1 MATMTYSSLTQDLK
15 DWMENDG
22 TEFSNETD
30 NFIGLAEQRIVRDV
44 DPQAF
49 VTSAY
54 SSFNANDRFIT
65 KPTDALIIKHVIY
78 LDSDSKR
85 HFLEQ
90 RTDEFIYDYWPTSS
104 TTGTPKYWANYKDT
118 EILVAPTPS
127 AALTI
132 EMSYVQ
138 RLDTLS
144 SSNTTNW
151 LTINAQEL
159 LLFGALMEACT
170 FSKNREDLQIYSQR
184 YQAAVQSVNN
194 QARRRRRDDYNAP
207 MNIMGENN
215 IQQATT

>member
-30 NFIGLAEQRIVRDV
+30 NFIGLSEQRIVRDI
-44 DPQAF
+44 DPHAF
-49 VTSAY
+49 TTSAY
-54 SSFNANDRFIT
+54 STFNVNDRFVS
-65 KPTDALIIKHVIY
+65 KPTDALIIRHLLY

-85 HFLEQ
+85 NFLEKK
-90 RTDEFIYDYWPTSS
+90 TDEFIYDYWPTSA
-104 TTGTPKYWANYKDT
+104 TTGTPKYWTDYNDT
-118 EILVAPTPS
+118 ELLVAPTPS

-151 LTINAQEL
+151 LTVNAQEL
-159 LLFGALMEACT
+159 LLFGSLMEACT
-170 FSKNREDLQIYSQR
+170 FTKSREDLQIYSQR
-184 YQAAVQSVNN
+184 YQKAVESINN
-194 QARRRRRDDYNAP
+194 QTRRRRRDDYNAP
-207 MNIMGENN
+207 ANVMGETN

>member
-30 NFIGLAEQRIVRDV
+30 NFIGLTEQRIVRDI
-44 DPQAF
+44 DPLIFTKSAF
-49 VTSAY
+49 
-54 SSFNANDRFIT
+54 SSFNVNDRFVT
-65 KPTDALIIKHVIY
+65 KPTDALVIRHLLY
-78 LDSDSKR
+78 LDSNSKR
-85 HFLEQ
+85 YFLEK
-90 RTDEFIYDYWPTSS
+90 RTDEYIYDYWPTIA
-104 TTGTPKYWANYKDT
+104 TTGTPKYFADYNDT

-170 FSKNREDLQIYSQR
+170 FSKNREDLQIYSSR
-184 YQAAVQSVNN
+184 YKAAVDSINN
-194 QARRRRRDDYNAP
+194 QTRRRRRDDYNTP
-207 MNIMGENN
+207 MNVMGENN

>member
-30 NFIGLAEQRIVRDV
+30 NFIGLAEQRIVRDI

-49 VTSAY
+49 TTSAY
-54 SSFNANDRFIT
+54 SSFNVNDRFVS
-65 KPTDALIIKHVIY
+65 KPTDALIIRHLLY

-85 HFLEQ
+85 NFLEKK
-90 RTDEFIYDYWPTSS
+90 TDEFIYDYWPTSA
-104 TTGTPKYWANYKDT
+104 TTGTPKYWTDYNDT
-118 EILVAPTPS
+118 ELLVAPTPS

-151 LTINAQEL
+151 LTVNAQEL
-159 LLFGALMEACT
+159 LLFGSLMEACT
-170 FSKNREDLQIYSQR
+170 FTKSREDLQIYSQR
-184 YQAAVQSVNN
+184 YQKAVESINN
-194 QARRRRRDDYNAP
+194 QTRRRRRDDYNAP
-207 MNIMGENN
+207 ANVMGETN

>member
-1 MATMTYSSLTQDLK
+1 MATMTYATLTQDLK

-30 NFIGLAEQRIVRDV
+30 NFIGLTEQRIVRDI

-49 VTSAY
+49 TTTAY
-54 SSFNANDRFIT
+54 SSFNVSDRFVT
-65 KPTDALIIKHVIY
+65 KPTDALVIRHLLY
-78 LDSDSKR
+78 LDSNSKR
-85 HFLEQ
+85 YFLEK
-90 RTDEFIYDYWPTSS
+90 RTDEYIYDYWPTIA
-104 TTGTPKYWANYKDT
+104 TTGTPKYFADYNDT

-138 RLDTLS
+138 RLDPLS

-170 FSKNREDLQIYSQR
+170 FSKNREDLQIYSSR
-184 YQAAVQSVNN
+184 YKAAVDSINN
-194 QARRRRRDDYNAP
+194 QTRRRRRDDYNAP
-207 MNIMGENN
+207 MNVMGENN

>member
-30 NFIGLAEQRIVRDV
+30 NFIGLSEQRIVRDI

-49 VTSAY
+49 TTSAY
-54 SSFNANDRFIT
+54 SSFNVNDRFVT
-65 KPTDALIIKHVIY
+65 KPTDALIIRHILY

-85 HFLEQ
+85 NFLEKK
-90 RTDEFIYDYWPTSS
+90 TDEFIYDYWPTSA
-104 TTGTPKYWANYKDT
+104 TTGTPKYWTDYNDT
-118 EILVAPTPS
+118 ELLVAPTPS

-159 LLFGALMEACT
+159 LLFGSLMEACT

-184 YQAAVQSVNN
+184 YNAAVDSINN
-194 QARRRRRDDYNAP
+194 QTRRRRRDDYNAP
-207 MNIMGENN
+207 ANVMGESN

>member
-30 NFIGLAEQRIVRDV
+30 NFIGLAEQRIVRDI

-49 VTSAY
+49 TTSAY
-54 SSFNANDRFIT
+54 SSFNVNDRFVT
-65 KPTDALIIKHVIY
+65 KPTDALIIRHLLY
-78 LDSDSKR
+78 LDSNSKR
-85 HFLEQ
+85 YFLEKK
-90 RTDEFIYDYWPTSS
+90 TDEFIYDYWPTSA
-104 TTGTPKYWANYKDT
+104 TTGTPKYWTDYNDT
-118 EILVAPTPS
+118 ELLVAPTPS

-159 LLFGALMEACT
+159 LLFGSLMEACT
-170 FSKNREDLQIYSQR
+170 FSKSREDLQIYSQR
-184 YQAAVQSVNN
+184 YKASVDSINN
-194 QARRRRRDDYNAP
+194 QTRRRRRDDYNAP
-207 MNIMGENN
+207 ANVMGESN

>member
-1 MATMTYSSLTQDLK
+1 MATMTYATLTQDLK

-30 NFIGLAEQRIVRDV
+30 NFIGLTEQRIVRDI
-44 DPQAF
+44 DPLIFTKSAF
-49 VTSAY
+49 
-54 SSFNANDRFIT
+54 SSFNVNDRFVT
-65 KPTDALIIKHVIY
+65 KPTDALVIRHLLY

-85 HFLEQ
+85 YFLEK
-90 RTDEFIYDYWPTSS
+90 RTDEYIYDYWPTIA
-104 TTGTPKYWANYKDT
+104 TTGTPKYFADYNDT

-151 LTINAQEL
+151 LTINTQEL

-170 FSKNREDLQIYSQR
+170 FSKNREDLQIYSSR
-184 YQAAVQSVNN
+184 YKAAVDSINN

-207 MNIMGENN
+207 MNVMGENN

>member
-49 VTSAY
+49 TKSAF
-54 SSFNANDRFIT
+54 SSFNVNDRFVT
-65 KPTDALIIKHVIY
+65 KPTDALIIKHLLY
-78 LDSDSKR
+78 LDSNSKR
-85 HFLEQ
+85 YFLEL
-90 RTDEFIYDYWPTSS
+90 RTDEFIYDYWPTAT

-127 AALTI
+127 AALRI
-132 EMSYVQ
+132 EMSYIQ
-138 RLDTLS
+138 RLDSLS
-144 SSNTTNW
+144 STNTTNW

-184 YQAAVQSVNN
+184 YQAAVQSINN

-207 MNIMGENN
+207 MNVMGENN
-215 IQQATT
+215 IKQATT

>member
-30 NFIGLAEQRIVRDV
+30 NFIGLAEQRIVRDI

-49 VTSAY
+49 TTSAY
-54 SSFNANDRFIT
+54 SSFNVSDRFVT
-65 KPTDALIIKHVIY
+65 KPTDALIIRHLLY

-85 HFLEQ
+85 NFLEKK
-90 RTDEFIYDYWPTSS
+90 TDEFIYDYWPTSA
-104 TTGTPKYWANYKDT
+104 TTGTPKYWTDYNDT
-118 EILVAPTPS
+118 ELLVAPTPS

-159 LLFGALMEACT
+159 LLFGSLMEACT

-184 YQAAVQSVNN
+184 YKAAVDSINN
-194 QARRRRRDDYNAP
+194 QTRRRSRDDYNAP
-207 MNIMGENN
+207 ANVMGESN

>member
-207 MNIMGENN
+207 MNLMGENN

>member
-22 TEFSNETD
+22 TEFSDETD
-30 NFIGLAEQRIVRDV
+30 NFIGLAEQRIVRDI

-49 VTSAY
+49 TTSAY
-54 SSFNANDRFIT
+54 SSFNVDDRFIT
-65 KPTDALIIKHVIY
+65 KPTDALIIRHILY

-85 HFLEQ
+85 NFLEKK
-90 RTDEFIYDYWPTSS
+90 TDEFIYDYWPTSA
-104 TTGTPKYWANYKDT
+104 TTGTPKYWTDYNDT
-118 EILVAPTPS
+118 ELLVAPTPS

-151 LTINAQEL
+151 LTINSQEL
-159 LLFGALMEACT
+159 LLFGSLMEACT
-170 FSKNREDLQIYSQR
+170 FTKSREDLQIYSQR
-184 YQAAVQSVNN
+184 YKAAVDSINN
-194 QARRRRRDDYNAP
+194 QTRRRRRDDYNAP
-207 MNIMGENN
+207 ANVMGESN

>member
-30 NFIGLAEQRIVRDV
+30 NFIGLTEQRIVRDI

-49 VTSAY
+49 TTTAY
-54 SSFNANDRFIT
+54 SSFNVNDRFVT
-65 KPTDALIIKHVIY
+65 KPTDALVIRHLLY
-78 LDSDSKR
+78 LDSNSKR
-85 HFLEQ
+85 YFLEK
-90 RTDEFIYDYWPTSS
+90 RTDEYIYDYWPTIA
-104 TTGTPKYWANYKDT
+104 TTGTPKYFADYNDT

-170 FSKNREDLQIYSQR
+170 FSKNREDLQIYSSR
-184 YQAAVQSVNN
+184 YKAAVDSINN
-194 QARRRRRDDYNAP
+194 QTRRRRRDDYNAP
-207 MNIMGENN
+207 MNVMGENN

>member
-65 KPTDALIIKHVIY
+65 KPTDALIIKHLIY

-144 SSNTTNW
+144 STNTTNW

-207 MNIMGENN
+207 MNLMGENN

>member
-30 NFIGLAEQRIVRDV
+30 NFIGLAEQRIVRDI

-49 VTSAY
+49 TTSAY
-54 SSFNANDRFIT
+54 SSFNVNDRFVT
-65 KPTDALIIKHVIY
+65 KPTDALIIRHLLY

-85 HFLEQ
+85 NFLEKK
-90 RTDEFIYDYWPTSS
+90 TDEFIYDYWPTSA
-104 TTGTPKYWANYKDT
+104 TTGTPKYWTDYNDT
-118 EILVAPTPS
+118 ELLVAPTPS

-159 LLFGALMEACT
+159 LLFGSLMEACT
-170 FSKNREDLQIYSQR
+170 FTKSREDLQIYSQR
-184 YQAAVQSVNN
+184 YQKAVESINN
-194 QARRRRRDDYNAP
+194 QTRRRRRDDYNAP
-207 MNIMGENN
+207 ANVMGETN

>member
-30 NFIGLAEQRIVRDV
+30 NFIGLAEQRIVRDI

-49 VTSAY
+49 TTSAY
-54 SSFNANDRFIT
+54 SSFNVNDRFVT
-65 KPTDALIIKHVIY
+65 KPTDALIIRHLLY

-85 HFLEQ
+85 NFLEKK
-90 RTDEFIYDYWPTSS
+90 TDEFIYDYWPTSA
-104 TTGTPKYWANYKDT
+104 TTGTPKYWTDYNDT
-118 EILVAPTPS
+118 ELLVAPTPS

-159 LLFGALMEACT
+159 LLFGSLMEACT
-170 FSKNREDLQIYSQR
+170 FTKSREDLQIYSQR
-184 YQAAVQSVNN
+184 YKAAVDSINN
-194 QARRRRRDDYNAP
+194 QTRRRRRDDYNAP
-207 MNIMGENN
+207 ANVMGESN

>member
-30 NFIGLAEQRIVRDV
+30 NFIGLAEQRIVRDI

-49 VTSAY
+49 TTSAY
-54 SSFNANDRFIT
+54 STFNVNDRFVS
-65 KPTDALIIKHVIY
+65 KPTDALIIRHLLY

-85 HFLEQ
+85 NFLEKK
-90 RTDEFIYDYWPTSS
+90 TDEFIYDYWPTSA
-104 TTGTPKYWANYKDT
+104 TTGTPKYWTDYNDT
-118 EILVAPTPS
+118 ELLVAPTPS

-151 LTINAQEL
+151 LTVNAQEL
-159 LLFGALMEACT
+159 LLFGSLMEACT
-170 FSKNREDLQIYSQR
+170 FTKSREDLQIYSHR
-184 YQAAVQSVNN
+184 YKAAVDSINN
-194 QARRRRRDDYNAP
+194 QTRRRRRDDYNAP
-207 MNIMGENN
+207 ANVMGETN

>member
-30 NFIGLAEQRIVRDV
+30 NFIGLAEQRIVRDI

-49 VTSAY
+49 TTSAY
-54 SSFNANDRFIT
+54 SSFNVNDRFVS
-65 KPTDALIIKHVIY
+65 KPTDALIIRHLLY

-85 HFLEQ
+85 NFLEKK
-90 RTDEFIYDYWPTSS
+90 TDEFIYDYWPTSA
-104 TTGTPKYWANYKDT
+104 TTGTPKYWTDYNDT
-118 EILVAPTPS
+118 ELLVAPTPS

-151 LTINAQEL
+151 LTVNAQEL
-159 LLFGALMEACT
+159 LLFGSLMEACT
-170 FSKNREDLQIYSQR
+170 FTKSREDLQIYSQR
-184 YQAAVQSVNN
+184 YQASVESINN
-194 QARRRRRDDYNAP
+194 QTRRRRRDDYNAP
-207 MNIMGENN
+207 ANVMGESN

>member
-1 MATMTYSSLTQDLK
+1 MTYSSLTQDLK

-30 NFIGLAEQRIVRDV
+30 NFIGLAEQRIVRDI

-49 VTSAY
+49 TTSAY
-54 SSFNANDRFIT
+54 SSFNVNDRFVS
-65 KPTDALIIKHVIY
+65 KPTDALIIRHLLY

-85 HFLEQ
+85 NFLEKK
-90 RTDEFIYDYWPTSS
+90 TDEFIYDYWPTSA
-104 TTGTPKYWANYKDT
+104 TTGTPKYWTDYNDT
-118 EILVAPTPS
+118 ELLVAPTPS

-151 LTINAQEL
+151 LTVNAQEL
-159 LLFGALMEACT
+159 LLFGSLMEACT
-170 FSKNREDLQIYSQR
+170 FTKSREDLQIYSQR
-184 YQAAVQSVNN
+184 YQKAVESINN
-194 QARRRRRDDYNAP
+194 QTRRRRRDDYNAP
-207 MNIMGENN
+207 ANVMGETN

>member
-30 NFIGLAEQRIVRDV
+30 NFIGLSEQRIVRDI

-49 VTSAY
+49 TTSAY
-54 SSFNANDRFIT
+54 SSFNVNDRFVT
-65 KPTDALIIKHVIY
+65 KPTDALIIRHLLY

-85 HFLEQ
+85 NFLEKK
-90 RTDEFIYDYWPTSS
+90 TDEFIYDYWPTSA
-104 TTGTPKYWANYKDT
+104 TTGTPKYWTDYNDT
-118 EILVAPTPS
+118 ELLVAPTPS

-151 LTINAQEL
+151 LTINSQEL
-159 LLFGALMEACT
+159 LLFGSLMEACT
-170 FSKNREDLQIYSQR
+170 FTKSREDLQIYSQR
-184 YQAAVQSVNN
+184 YKAAVDSINN
-194 QARRRRRDDYNAP
+194 QTRRRRRDDYNAP
-207 MNIMGENN
+207 ANVMGESN

>member
-1 MATMTYSSLTQDLK
+1 MATMTYATLTQDLK

-30 NFIGLAEQRIVRDV
+30 NFIGLTEQRIVRDI

-49 VTSAY
+49 TTTAY
-54 SSFNANDRFIT
+54 SSFNVSDRFVT
-65 KPTDALIIKHVIY
+65 KPTDALVIRHLLY
-78 LDSDSKR
+78 LDSNSKR
-85 HFLEQ
+85 YFLEK
-90 RTDEFIYDYWPTSS
+90 RTDEYIYDYWPTIA
-104 TTGTPKYWANYKDT
+104 TTGTPKYFADYNDT

-170 FSKNREDLQIYSQR
+170 FSKNREDLQIYSSR
-184 YQAAVQSVNN
+184 YKAAVDSINN

-207 MNIMGENN
+207 MNVMGENN

>member
-30 NFIGLAEQRIVRDV
+30 NFIGLSEQRIVRDI

-49 VTSAY
+49 TTSAY
-54 SSFNANDRFIT
+54 SSFNVNDRFVS
-65 KPTDALIIKHVIY
+65 KPTDALIIRHILY

-85 HFLEQ
+85 NFLEKK
-90 RTDEFIYDYWPTSS
+90 TDEFIYDYWPTSA
-104 TTGTPKYWANYKDT
+104 TTGTPKYWTDYNDT
-118 EILVAPTPS
+118 ELLVAPTPS

-159 LLFGALMEACT
+159 LLFGSLMEACT

-184 YQAAVQSVNN
+184 YKAAVDSINN
-194 QARRRRRDDYNAP
+194 QTRRRRRDDYNAP
-207 MNIMGENN
+207 ANVMGESN

>member
-30 NFIGLAEQRIVRDV
+30 NFIGLAEQRIVRDI

-49 VTSAY
+49 TTSAY
-54 SSFNANDRFIT
+54 SSFNVNDRFVT
-65 KPTDALIIKHVIY
+65 KPTDALIIRHILY

-85 HFLEQ
+85 NFLEKK
-90 RTDEFIYDYWPTSS
+90 TDEFIYDYWPTSA
-104 TTGTPKYWANYKDT
+104 TTGTPKYWTDYNDT
-118 EILVAPTPS
+118 ELLVAPTPS

-159 LLFGALMEACT
+159 LLFGSLMEACT
-170 FSKNREDLQIYSQR
+170 FSKSREDLQIYTQR
-184 YQAAVQSVNN
+184 YKAAVDSINN
-194 QARRRRRDDYNAP
+194 QTRRRRRDDYNAP
-207 MNIMGENN
+207 ANVMGESN

>member
-30 NFIGLAEQRIVRDV
+30 NFIGLAEQRIVRDI

-49 VTSAY
+49 TTSAY
-54 SSFNANDRFIT
+54 SSFNVNDRFVT
-65 KPTDALIIKHVIY
+65 KPTDALIIRHLLY
-78 LDSDSKR
+78 LDSNSKR
-85 HFLEQ
+85 YFLEKK
-90 RTDEFIYDYWPTSS
+90 TDEFIYDYWPTSA
-104 TTGTPKYWANYKDT
+104 TTGTPKYWTDYNDT
-118 EILVAPTPS
+118 ELLVAPTPS

-159 LLFGALMEACT
+159 LLFGSLMEACT
-170 FSKNREDLQIYSQR
+170 FSKSREDLQIYSQR
-184 YQAAVQSVNN
+184 YKAAVDSINN
-194 QARRRRRDDYNAP
+194 QTRRRRRDDYNAP
-207 MNIMGENN
+207 ANVMGESN

>member
-30 NFIGLAEQRIVRDV
+30 NFIGLAEQRIVRDI

-49 VTSAY
+49 TTSAY
-54 SSFNANDRFIT
+54 SSFNVNDRFVT
-65 KPTDALIIKHVIY
+65 KPTDALIIRHLLY
-78 LDSDSKR
+78 LDSNSKR
-85 HFLEQ
+85 YFLEKK
-90 RTDEFIYDYWPTSS
+90 TDEFIYDYWPTSA
-104 TTGTPKYWANYKDT
+104 TTGTPKYWTDYNDT
-118 EILVAPTPS
+118 ELLVAPTPS

-159 LLFGALMEACT
+159 LLFGSLMEACT

-184 YQAAVQSVNN
+184 YKAAVDSINN
-194 QARRRRRDDYNAP
+194 QTRRRRRDDYNAP
-207 MNIMGENN
+207 ANVMGESN